1 MNEQESAA
9 WLSLIS
15 VLELLPAT
23 LDAQLQKDAAL
34 THFEYVL
41 LSMLQRAPEHVMRM
55 KSLAAATNAT
65 LPRLSHV
72 VSRLESRGLVERVP
86 CEEDRRATNAR
97 LTAEGRR
104 AVIRATP
111 EHIAT
116 VRRLVIDALSSEQLD
131 QLAGIGDAILPGL
144 DPERRIQRLFGGGGG
159 ERDSEAGR

>member
-1 MNEQESAA
+1 MSGVPRMNDRESAA

-15 VLELLPAT
+15 VLELLPTA
-23 LDAQLQKDAAL
+23 LDSQLQKDAQL

-41 LSMLQRAPEHVMRM
+41 LSILQRTPEHVMRM
-55 KSLAAATNAT
+55 KALAAATNAT

-72 VSRLESRGLVERVP
+72 VSRLESRGLVERTP

-97 LTAEGRR
+97 LTAAGRR

-116 VRRLVIDALSSEQLD
+116 VRRLVIDAVTPEQLD
-131 QLAGIGDAILPGL
+131 QLSQIGDAILPGL
-144 DPERRIQRLFGGGGG
+144 DPERRIERLFSG
-159 ERDSEAGR
+159 ESD